1 MDRSI
6 LPVIVGAVCTISGL
20 VAGFCAYP
28 LEMTHPVETLKVGG
42 FVDPDTGN
50 EVELRQEEDS
60 APPMLSSLKMEA
72 VDIPHFVDGKL
83 SALLNATEVHYRG
96 AGSPAVL
103 INPVVTRY
111 KPDGTILS
119 VIKADRGTIVLS
131 GATGTMALDSLKLMG
146 NVEMQHYEELMGKKG
161 DQ

>member
-28 LEMTHPVETLKVGG
+28 LEMTHPVETLK
-42 FVDPDTGN
+42 
-50 EVELRQEEDS
+50 
-60 APPMLSSLKMEA
+60 
-72 VDIPHFVDGKL
+72 
-83 SALLNATEVHYRG
+83 
-96 AGSPAVL
+96 
-103 INPVVTRY
+103 
-111 KPDGTILS
+111 
-119 VIKADRGTIVLS
+119 
-131 GATGTMALDSLKLMG
+131 LMG